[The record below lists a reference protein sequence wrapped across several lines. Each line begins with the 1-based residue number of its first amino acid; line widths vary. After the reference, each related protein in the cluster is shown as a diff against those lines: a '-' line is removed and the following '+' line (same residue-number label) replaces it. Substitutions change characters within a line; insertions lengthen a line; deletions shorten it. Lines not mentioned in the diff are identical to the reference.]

1 MTMHPHAHHAVRAA
15 RNYHRWGRSATVRYC
30 TKRGV
35 PVSLLILAI
44 ALNIQ
49 GVTL

>member
-1 MTMHPHAHHAVRAA
+1 MHPHARHAVRAA
-15 RNYHRWGRSATVRYC
+15 HNYHRWGRSATVRYC

-35 PVSLLILAI
+35 PVSLLGLA
-44 ALNIQ
+44 LMLYVQ